1 MSRRQGLFEDLVAI
15 ATKFPRWVAVLL
27 AAASYVGLHYIAI
40 GWVAAP
46 STPKAIGETVV
57 LEMGRTLA
65 GIFQYIL
72 PIAFLVGAVVSALGK
87 RKRNAL
93 HERAAGSNG
102 LSAIATMSWREFEM
116 LIGEAFRRRG
126 FRVVERGGQ
135 GADGGVDLV
144 LFKEGERH
152 LVQCKHWRATK
163 VPVAV
168 VRELFGAMA
177 AEGAASGFVVTAG
190 EFTKDARD
198 FARGRNL
205 ELIGGT
211 ALAEMIRN
219 ARETLQESPPP
230 QTAVSLD
237 TAAAIGTNDV
247 VPICPKCGKV
257 MVKRT
262 ARQGTNAG
270 NAFWGCSGFP
280 ACRGIRAAL

>member
-135 GADGGVDLV
+135 GA
-144 LFKEGERH
+144 
-152 LVQCKHWRATK
+152 
-163 VPVAV
+163 
-168 VRELFGAMA
+168 
-177 AEGAASGFVVTAG
+177 GAASISYSSRKASVIWCNAS
-190 EFTKDARD
+190 
-198 FARGRNL
+198 
-205 ELIGGT
+205 IGGQ
-211 ALAEMIRN
+211 LKSLSQLSGSSSERWRRR
-219 ARETLQESPPP
+219 AR
-230 QTAVSLD
+230 
-237 TAAAIGTNDV
+237 
-247 VPICPKCGKV
+247 
-257 MVKRT
+257 
-262 ARQGTNAG
+262 
-270 NAFWGCSGFP
+270 
-280 ACRGIRAAL
+280 RADS